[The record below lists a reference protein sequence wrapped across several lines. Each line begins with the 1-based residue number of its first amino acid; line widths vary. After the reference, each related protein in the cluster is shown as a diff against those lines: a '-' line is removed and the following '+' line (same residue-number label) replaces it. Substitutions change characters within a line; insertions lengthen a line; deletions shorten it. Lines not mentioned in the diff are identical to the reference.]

1 MRLMTN
7 PTSSSTTVATP
18 SNGITMVLWCSPGR
32 WHFPMLVKQQVQHM
46 SKPNSWGTHL
56 EIYAA
61 ATLFRIPVYYCTQST
76 SDSRYTWGVFNPI
89 VADRITFPVITEDL
103 LLNRTATSH
112 IEMYYHS
119 SVHYDAIVSLQ
130 TGATCVTPPEL
141 TGTNDPNIVK
151 I

>member
-1 MRLMTN
+1 MHYLIDGVN
-7 PTSSSTTVATP
+7 CST
-18 SNGITMVLWCSPGR
+18 
-32 WHFPMLVKQQVQHM
+32 VKQQVQHM